1 MKMKR
6 LKQKKYFYTIGKYNE
21 PTLTVKPGETIV
33 VETADNTG
41 NRVKTERDREIL
53 PTLEK
58 WNPLSGPIFVEG
70 TKPGDTLI
78 VNINDIKPLFNQGW
92 GGQMPG
98 GISTAGDEAC
108 GLHLI
113 NEPVPYT
120 VKICPIENG
129 IIRIPLK
136 NGKTIN
142 VQSKPFIGTIGVAP
156 EIDSAS
162 CLICGRFGGNMDSPD
177 TCKGNKVFLPVSVEG
192 AFLYLGDVHAL
203 QGDGELGG
211 APVEIASEC
220 TLTID
225 VIKDKT
231 INWPRIESPE
241 YIMTVGNSCPLDN
254 SLRIASTEM
263 LYWLRDEYGFD
274 LEDAVYLSS
283 TVFRIRVNEVIN
295 PINSS
300 VSVMFPKKYLPKS

>member
-1 MKMKR
+1 MRR
-6 LKQKKYFYTIGKYNE
+6 LRQKEYFYTMGKYNK
-21 PTLTVKPGETIV
+21 PTLTIKPGETII
-33 VETADNTG
+33 VETADNTE
-41 NRVKTERDREIL
+41 NRVKTPEDREIL
-53 PTLEK
+53 PALKK
-58 WNPLSGPIFVEG
+58 WNPLSGPIFVQGAE
-70 TKPGDTLI
+70 PGDTI
-78 VNINDIKPLFNQGW
+78 TIYIEDIKPLFNRGW

-98 GISTAGDEAC
+98 GISTAGDAAS
-108 GLHLI
+108 GLYLI

-120 VKICPIENG
+120 VHICPIKNG
-129 IIRIPLK
+129 VITIPLK
-136 NGKTIN
+136 NKEIS
-142 VQSKPFIGTIGVAP
+142 VQSKPFPGTIGIAP

-162 CLICGRFGGNMDSPD
+162 CLICGPFGGNMDCPD
-177 TCKGNKVFLPVSVEG
+177 ICKGNKLFLPVFAEG
-192 AFLYLGDVHAL
+192 AFLYVGDVHAL

-225 VIKDKT
+225 LIKDKA

-241 YIMTVGNSCPLDN
+241 YIMTIGNSSPLDN
-254 SLRIASTEM
+254 SLRIACTEM

-283 TVFRIRVNEVIN
+283 TIFRCRVNQVIN

-300 VSVMFPKKYLPKS
+300 MSVMFPKKYL